1 MGRLAYYLMPAGGQ
15 IQFALRFC
23 LAYALALYLAMWL
36 ELDRP
41 YWSALE
47 VGVMMQPL
55 PGMAVVRALSR
66 SLGTIVAV
74 CAGLFIMA
82 LFAQY
87 NELSIVALAI
97 WVAICCFFANTL
109 RNDLS
114 YGFAIAGF
122 LAGVVVMISH
132 TSDKPPFDVAVAR
145 AQECILAAMVV
156 ALVNMLLA
164 LPGSARRYTASRLAL
179 LKNLGADL
187 MRLAHLAPEHALDKP
202 GADGSD
208 QASLDNQELDPH
220 FALQNLAAQAAQ
232 LDKWRHFMR
241 YESPTLNNLHRMA
254 RRLDYDLLAFISA
267 ISSLQI
273 YLLNRDPQT
282 DTTPLAPLVRPAR
295 LLVASPEQ
303 DEAIKKAFDQAH
315 SQITASLKRP
325 AAHGRKRTLADWVI
339 AHRALGLASRGRAI
353 AVTHSLLLRERTRP
367 TRPTR
372 MRSEF
377 SYSVDI
383 KNALR
388 NSARS
393 LVAVLFAGSIWVNF
407 HDQLPPVM
415 MVILSAGLT
424 SIFSALPINPLFA
437 VGGFARGI
445 AVASIAAFIIDFMVM
460 PQISS
465 YGMLMITVL
474 PFVFVAGLGIAAP
487 DRTIMLPSK
496 ISVIMFSVMV
506 HLQNGQTIDFLTYSQ
521 ILMGLSSAVI
531 IVILSF
537 RLVFY
542 ISPQRRLREQ
552 MAGVF
557 REIARGMR
565 QSREQFETRM
575 YDRLNS
581 LEANYLEG
589 RQGMDARQAVHAT
602 INIGLESRSLQVL
615 SERIDFPEELEQ
627 KISREF
633 KELQELFSQVA
644 RLSMLEETRTRC
656 QAMHQLG
663 QEVLAYAMTLDS
675 QTQAHLVTRAAVCA
689 ELTASALSDY
699 IASFEPEQATRADQS
714 HPA

>member
-1 MGRLAYYLMPAGGQ
+1 MGRLAYYLTPDSHQ

-41 YWSALE
+41 YWAALE

-55 PGMAVVRALSR
+55 PGMSVVRAISR

-87 NELSIVALAI
+87 HELSILALAV

-122 LAGVVVMISH
+122 LAGVVLMLSH

-145 AQECILAAMVV
+145 AQECILAALVV

-164 LPGSARRYTASRLAL
+164 LPGSARRYTAVRLAL
-179 LKNLGADL
+179 LKNLGTDV
-187 MRLAHLAPEHALDKP
+187 MRLAHLAPTQALDVP
-202 GADGSD
+202 GAKGAD
-208 QASLDNQELDPH
+208 QEILAAQDRDPH
-220 FALQNLAAQAAQ
+220 FALQNLALQAAQ
-232 LDKWRHFMR
+232 LDKWRRFMR

-273 YLLNRDPQT
+273 YLLNRDPQI
-282 DTTPLAPLVRPAR
+282 DTAPLAPLVRPAR
-295 LLVASPEQ
+295 LLVKSPGQ
-303 DEAIKKAFDQAH
+303 DESIRQAFEHAY
-315 SQITASLKRP
+315 SQIVARLKQPAS
-325 AAHGRKRTLADWVI
+325 HGYQRSLADWVVV
-339 AHRALGLASRGRAI
+339 HRALGLASRGRAI
-353 AVTHSLLLRERTRP
+353 AVTHSLLLQERTRP
-367 TRPTR
+367 TRPR
-372 MRSEF
+372 HVPKF
-377 SYSVDI
+377 SYPVDV

-393 LVAVLFAGSIWVNF
+393 LVAVLFAGSIWVSF

-424 SIFSALPINPLFA
+424 SVFSALPISPLFA
-437 VGGFARGI
+437 AGGFARGI
-445 AVASIAAFIIDFMVM
+445 AIASLAAFVIDFLIM

-465 YGMLMITVL
+465 FGLLMVSVL
-474 PFVFVAGLGIAAP
+474 PFVFVAGLGIASA
-487 DRTIMLPSK
+487 DFTIMLPSK
-496 ISVIMFSVMV
+496 ISVIMFSLMV
-506 HLQNGQTIDFLTYSQ
+506 HVQNGQTIDFQTYSQ
-521 ILMGLSSAVI
+521 ILMGLSSAVT
-531 IVILSF
+531 IVMLSF

-542 ISPQRRLREQ
+542 VSPQRRLREQ

-557 REIARGMR
+557 REIARGL
-565 QSREQFETRM
+565 QKGREQFETRM

-581 LEANYLEG
+581 LEAGYLEG

-602 INIGLESRSLQVL
+602 INIGLESRSLMVL
-615 SERIDFPEELEQ
+615 ARRIDFPEDLAQ
-627 KISREF
+627 QIQQEF
-633 KELQELFSQVA
+633 QQLRALFSQA
-644 RLSMLEETRTRC
+644 NRLSMLEETRKHSL
-656 QAMHQLG
+656 AMHTLG
-663 QEVLAYAMTLDS
+663 QKILLHAATLDS
-675 QTQAHLVTRAAVCA
+675 QIQAHLVTRAAVCA
-689 ELTASALSDY
+689 ELTASALRDY
-699 IASFEPEQATRADQS
+699 IASFAAEQAAQTRQGQ
-714 HPA
+714 PA